1 MQKIKEILPKAKT
14 IIIVLLSIFVTFSMN
29 MSWDKNTA
37 IRYSFTGNS
46 ILWVMFFVLTY
57 WLLNKISDT
66 KNRRLKIC
74 CIILA
79 ILFATFEVVG
89 NSIDTYL
96 DLSGVLESKITIMK
110 SIIKWIGYLTIIY
123 GILVNIF
130 IKLEN
135 KEFIKGKSKWFTD
148 NKRTFFWV
156 WGLIFVAWIPYF
168 LNYYPG
174 VITPDSM
181 GQIGQGLGISNLTN
195 HHPAFHTFFISIAM
209 NIGKLLGNYNLG
221 VAIYSVVQM
230 IVTSGI
236 FSFTI
241 YYMAKRGVDSRFRIL
256 TLLFYAFYPVNAL
269 YSITMWK
276 DIPFAIAMLVFTIMM
291 TELGINQEHF
301 MKSKRKNALLVIS
314 MLLVILFRN
323 NGFYVILLTI
333 PCLFIFARKHY
344 KKLIVVSCIVLATYM
359 IWKGPV
365 FSLFNI
371 KPGSSREALSIP
383 LQQFARVTK
392 NHSDTLTDDEKWR
405 IYKYLP
411 TDNLAE
417 VYTPKISDPVKNN
430 FNNEGFA
437 EDKIGL
443 VKLYIKLAIKYPRAT
458 VESFLCNN
466 FGYWYPEAIHWVVGR
481 EVYQSTLEK
490 EKALDLK
497 NAPIVELRG
506 LEEFDTMLDRRDLP
520 LNSMLYSIGFAFW
533 VVLTMF
539 MYAIYKKKYNLILI
553 YIPIVILWLTTNA
566 SPVFGEYRYIY
577 SMFTCLPIL
586 MGIHFIEKRKKKI
599 EKRKING
606 QNQSS

>member
-1 MQKIKEILPKAKT
+1 MRKIKETLTKAKP
-14 IIIVLLSIFVTFSMN
+14 IIVVLLSIFVTIAMN

-46 ILWVMFFVLTY
+46 ILWVMFFILTY
-57 WLLNKISDT
+57 WLLSKILNV

-79 ILFATFEVVG
+79 IIFSTFEVVG
-89 NSIDTYL
+89 SSLDTYL
-96 DLSGVLESKITIMK
+96 DLSGIVESQITITK
-110 SIIKWIGYLTIIY
+110 SIIKWFGYLIIIY
-123 GILVNIF
+123 AILTNIF

-135 KEFIKGKSKWFTD
+135 KEFLKGKSKWFTD
-148 NKRTFFWV
+148 NKRTFFWT

-174 VITPDSM
+174 VITADSM
-181 GQIGQGLGISNLTN
+181 GQICQSLGIQNVTN
-195 HHPAFHTFFISIAM
+195 HHPVFHTFFIGIAM

-221 VAIYSVVQM
+221 VAIYSIVQM
-230 IVTSGI
+230 IVASGI

-241 YYMAKRGVDSRFRIL
+241 YYMAKRGVDNRFRIL

-276 DIPFAIAMLVFTIMM
+276 DIPFAVSMLVFTIMM
-291 TELGINQEHF
+291 TEIAINQEHF
-301 MKSKRKNALLVIS
+301 MKSKYKNILLLFS

-333 PCLFIFARKHY
+333 PCLFVFARKHY
-344 KKLIVVSCIVLATYM
+344 KKLLVISCIVLATYM

-430 FNNEGFA
+430 YFNDKAFA
-437 EDKIGL
+437 EDKVGL
-443 VKLYIKLAIKYPRAT
+443 IKLYVKLALKYPRAT
-458 VESFLCNN
+458 VEAFLCNN

-481 EVYQSTLEK
+481 EVFETTQEK
-490 EKALDLK
+490 EQALDLK
-497 NAPIVELRG
+497 NTPIVEIES
-506 LEEFDTMLDRRDLP
+506 LEKFDTMLDRRDLP
-520 LNSMLYSIGFAFW
+520 LNSMLYSIGFTFW
-533 VVLTMF
+533 IVLTML
-539 MYAIYKKKYNLILI
+539 MYAIYKKKYNLIII

-566 SPVFGEYRYIY
+566 SPVYGEYRYIY
-577 SMFTCLPIL
+577 SMFTCLPVL
-586 MGIHFIEKRKKKI
+586 MGIHFIKENRK
-599 EKRKING
+599 EDF
-606 QNQSS
+606 